1 MLSPKL
7 RLRVLVF
14 LHDLIMVVLA
24 WLGAYWLR
32 FNLAVPPNKF
42 IVSALEALPV
52 VIFIQVLV
60 FSVSGFIA
68 ESGDL
73 RRCRI

>member
-24 WLGAYWLR
+24 WSGAFWLR
-32 FNLAVPPNKF
+32 FNLALPPDKF
-42 IVSALEALPV
+42 IISALEALP
-52 VIFIQVLV
+52 
-60 FSVSGFIA
+60 
-68 ESGDL
+68 
-73 RRCRI
+73 